1 MAYTA
6 DTLAYD
12 VISEMGPREL
22 KGAVWLLGQK
32 YILPR
37 GEFAAV
43 WVGNVMCPYWL
54 LLVIAVWYLCR
65 KRRLDK

>member
-22 KGAVWLLGQK
+22 KGPVWMLGRKYNLPKGVCVCAV
-32 YILPR
+32 
-37 GEFAAV
+37 A
-43 WVGNVMCPYWL
+43 L
-54 LLVIAVWYLCR
+54 LL
-65 KRRLDK
+65 